1 MKKDCRHT
9 IKSRC
14 FCWVELLKCIG
25 DFVSCENLGKLSI
38 HILRNTPRHC
48 TSDLTNTT
56 WGGSGVNLLKVRNC
70 SGNNVVLTLTP
81 DTTIIPQPLFFL
93 LSEAR
98 AWKNFVFWSPSLYQC
113 VLLHCLQMVSSQ
125 SKSSLISSAS
135 VYHGERIESSFL
147 FLNFLWN
154 IAYHIPIPIC

>member
-25 DFVSCENLGKLSI
+25 DFFSCENLGKLSI

-48 TSDLTNTT
+48 TSDLTDTT

-70 SGNNVVLTLTP
+70 SGNNVVLTLTL
-81 DTTIIPQPLFFL
+81 DTTIIPQPQNGVFFFFFQRL
-93 LSEAR
+93 GHGKTLCFGPLPYTNVSCCA
-98 AWKNFVFWSPSLYQC
+98 ASKWSPRNPR
-113 VLLHCLQMVSSQ
+113 VH
-125 SKSSLISSAS
+125 
-135 VYHGERIESSFL
+135 
-147 FLNFLWN
+147 
-154 IAYHIPIPIC
+154 